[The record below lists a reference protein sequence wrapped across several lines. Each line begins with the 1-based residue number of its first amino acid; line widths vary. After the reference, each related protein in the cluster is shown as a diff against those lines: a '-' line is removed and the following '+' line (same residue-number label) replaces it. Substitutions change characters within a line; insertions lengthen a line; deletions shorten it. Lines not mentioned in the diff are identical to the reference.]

1 MHVLALKYRNGD
13 EIMRD
18 DQVLFHGRP
27 AKVEFV
33 AIAADDPDP
42 AVAWHVRDSG
52 GGVMILDPTVSGRTF
67 IPRDM
72 LHEYEDLEFV
82 ARG

>member
-1 MHVLALKYRNGD
+1 MK
-13 EIMRD
+13 D
-18 DQVLFHGRP
+18 DQVLFHGNP

-33 AIAADDPDP
+33 AIDSDDPDP
-42 AVAWHVRDSG
+42 AVAWHVRESG

-72 LHEYEDLEFV
+72 LDEYEDLEFV
-82 ARG
+82 GRG